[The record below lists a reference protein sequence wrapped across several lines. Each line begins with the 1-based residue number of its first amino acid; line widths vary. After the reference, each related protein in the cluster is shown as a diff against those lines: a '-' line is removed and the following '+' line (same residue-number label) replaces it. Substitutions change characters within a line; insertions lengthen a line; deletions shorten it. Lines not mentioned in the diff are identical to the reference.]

1 MSIIEQAAKR
11 LEELRRAGFDAPAAS
26 PDRAADKPAEAS
38 LIERAVAQQPVRA
51 LRPTPAAP
59 RDEAPST
66 LHTAPHA
73 LAPTEPA
80 PAQTQRMS
88 LDLPRL
94 AAAGIV
100 TPDAPRSQI
109 ADEFRVIKRPL
120 IQNAT
125 GRNAA
130 SIKHGNLIM
139 ITSALPGEGKS
150 FTALNLAMS
159 IAMELDHTVLLIDAD
174 VARPSLP
181 KILGWPQTRGLL
193 DVLLDDGTDM
203 RDVLIRTDVEKLSIL
218 PSGSPHPRA
227 TELLASVSM
236 STLLEDM
243 SRRYADRIIVFDSP
257 PLLVTTESRVLAA
270 QMGQVVLV
278 VEAEQTQQGA
288 VKQALA
294 TIEACPIK
302 LMMLNKTRSSSAGSG
317 YGYGYGYSY
326 GYGN

>member
-1 MSIIEQAAKR
+1 MSLIEQAAKR
-11 LEELRRAGFDAPAAS
+11 LEELRKAGFDAPGAS
-26 PDRAADKPAEAS
+26 PADPQRAARPEQS
-38 LIERAVAQQPVRA
+38 LIERAAAQQAVRA
-51 LRPTPAAP
+51 LRPANASDGAEPHAHAAP
-59 RDEAPST
+59 VA
-66 LHTAPHA
+66 TAEPM
-73 LAPTEPA
+73 PT
-80 PAQTQRMS
+80 RRLS

-125 GRNAA
+125 GRNAS
-130 SIKHGNLIM
+130 SIRHGNLIM

-159 IAMELDHTVLLIDAD
+159 IAMELDHTVLLVDAD

-181 KILGWPQTRGLL
+181 KLLGWPQTRGLL
-193 DVLLDDGTDM
+193 DLLVDDGTDV
-203 RDVLIRTDVEKLSIL
+203 RDVLIRTDVEKLTVL
-218 PSGSPHPRA
+218 PSGNPHPRA
-227 TELLASVSM
+227 TELLASASM
-236 STLLEDM
+236 SALLDEM

-257 PLLVTTESRVLAA
+257 PLLVTTESRVLAT
-270 QMGQVVLV
+270 QMGQIVIV

-294 TIEACPIK
+294 TIESCPIR
-302 LMMLNKTRSSSAGSG
+302 LMMLNKTRSSAAGSS